1 VRRTLTERG
10 KEELHRAFTMK
21 ILVKNLTGKT
31 ITLEAEPLDTV
42 KKVKAKIQE
51 KEGIP
56 PDQQKLIFA
65 NDKLE
70 DGKTL
75 ADYKIQAEST
85 LFLVKTASL
94 LISNP
99 FLLNGNPL
107 SLGVETAGGE
117 MTTVVQRN
125 TKFPTKQSHRL
136 TTTFNNQTGV
146 TIQVYEGERAM
157 TKYNHLLGEFSLD
170 GIPAA
175 RRGVPKLEVT
185 FEVDTNG
192 VMNISARD
200 RSTGKQNEITI
211 TVENRRLSKEEIER
225 MVADAKKFKA
235 QDEMEKAESRRKLD
249 EKVKADDEK
258 YWRRKATG
266 H

>member
-1 VRRTLTERG
+1 
-10 KEELHRAFTMK
+10 MK

-31 ITLEAEPLDTV
+31 ITLEAEPLDTI

-70 DGKTL
+70 DGRTL

-107 SLGVETAGGE
+107 SLGIETSGGK
-117 MTTVVQRN
+117 MTTVIQRN
-125 TKFPTKQSHRL
+125 TKFPTKQTQRL
-136 TTTFNNQTGV
+136 TTVYNNQTGV
-146 TIQVYEGERAM
+146 KIRVYEGERPM
-157 TKYNHLLGEFSLD
+157 TKYNHLLGKFSLH

-175 RRGVPKLEVT
+175 PRGVPQLEVT

-211 TVENRRLSKEEIER
+211 TMENRRLSKEEIER

-235 QDEMEKAESRRKLD
+235 QDEMERAESRKQVA
-249 EKVKADDEK
+249 EKQKADDEK
-258 YWRRKATG
+258 YWRMKATG

>member
-1 VRRTLTERG
+1 
-10 KEELHRAFTMK
+10 MK
-21 ILVKNLTGKT
+21 ILVKTLTGKT

-42 KKVKAKIQE
+42 KLVKAKIQE

-70 DGKTL
+70 DGRTL

-85 LFLVKTASL
+85 LFLVKTASF

-99 FLLNGNPL
+99 LLLNSNPL
-107 SLGVETAGGE
+107 SLGIGVGVDE
-117 MTTVVQRN
+117 MTTVIQRN
-125 TKFPTKQSHRL
+125 TTFPIKKTLGL
-136 TTTFNNQTGV
+136 TTLFNNQTSV
-146 TIQVYEGERAM
+146 SIPVYEGERPM
-157 TKYNHLLGEFSLD
+157 TKYNHLLGTFSLD

-185 FEVDTNG
+185 FEVDTKG
-192 VMNISARD
+192 VMNVSARD
-200 RSTGKQNEITI
+200 KPTGKQNEITI
-211 TVENRRLSKEEIER
+211 TMDNRRLSKEEIER

-235 QDEMEKAESRRKLD
+235 KDEKEKAESRRKLD
-249 EKVKADDEK
+249 EKQKADDKK
-258 YWRRKATG
+258 YWRRNATG

>member
-1 VRRTLTERG
+1 MEKKSYR
-10 KEELHRAFTMK
+10 KFTMK

-31 ITLEAEPLDTV
+31 ITLEVEPLDTI

-75 ADYKIQAEST
+75 ADYKIQPEST

-107 SLGVETAGGE
+107 SLGIRTAGGE
-117 MTTVVQRN
+117 MTTVIQRN
-125 TKFPTKQSHRL
+125 TTFPTKQKCSL
-136 TTTFNNQTGV
+136 TTTYNNQTGV
-146 TIQVYEGERAM
+146 TIPVYEGERPM

-211 TVENRRLSKEEIER
+211 TMDNRRLSKEEIER
-225 MVADAKKFKA
+225 MVADAEKFKVE
-235 QDEMEKAESRRKLD
+235 DKKEKAENRKQVA
-249 EKVKADDEK
+249 EKQKADDEE
-258 YWRRKATG
+258 YWRMKATG

>member
-1 VRRTLTERG
+1 MVR
-10 KEELHRAFTMK
+10 
-21 ILVKNLTGKT
+21 
-31 ITLEAEPLDTV
+31 
-42 KKVKAKIQE
+42 
-51 KEGIP
+51 
-56 PDQQKLIFA
+56 
-65 NDKLE
+65 
-70 DGKTL
+70 
-75 ADYKIQAEST
+75 
-85 LFLVKTASL
+85 
-94 LISNP
+94 
-99 FLLNGNPL
+99 
-107 SLGVETAGGE
+107 
-117 MTTVVQRN
+117 
-125 TKFPTKQSHRL
+125 
-136 TTTFNNQTGV
+136 
-146 TIQVYEGERAM
+146 
-157 TKYNHLLGEFSLD
+157 YNHLLGKFSLD

-235 QDEMEKAESRRKLD
+235 QDEKEKAESRRKLD
-249 EKVKADDEK
+249 EEVKADDEK

>member
-1 VRRTLTERG
+1 
-10 KEELHRAFTMK
+10 MK
-21 ILVKNLTGKT
+21 ILVKTLTGKT

-75 ADYKIQAEST
+75 ADYKIQPEST

-107 SLGVETAGGE
+107 SLGIETAGGE
-117 MTTVVQRN
+117 MTTVIQRN
-125 TKFPTKQSHRL
+125 TTFPTKQKCSL
-136 TTTFNNQTGV
+136 TTTYNNQTGV
-146 TIQVYEGERAM
+146 TIPVYEGERAM
-157 TKYNHLLGEFSLD
+157 VRYNHLLGKFSLD

-175 RRGVPKLEVT
+175 PRGVPQVEVT

-235 QDEMEKAESRRKLD
+235 KDEMERSESRRKLD
-249 EKVKADDEK
+249 EEVKADDEK